1 MLVLVT
7 GTLVVA
13 AVVMERGIDVGYC
26 TRAFLLPT
34 SFYLAKTCAQI
45 EDRCCVFVSFVHKK
59 QIIRTQ
65 TFFSRMK
72 FVAALRGYCL
82 QRLFIMSER
91 TTERE
96 HKTTRSRC
104 TGSQVRLYVSYNDA
118 PTNLCSLHVP
128 YIYVCTTTFLGN
140 TGWYVFA
147 RFWYILGKQV
157 VKGSRRTMLLAAVL
171 WSCCCCAAFCAVL
184 CCCAALTDW
193 LTQQMINSRI
203 GVNQT
208 LNNTRQDTWVSR

>member
-1 MLVLVT
+1 MLDIVREPFYYQLRFIWPRLARKLKIDAVYLYHSYT
-7 GTLVVA
+7 KNKSYVRKRSSRVWNLLLRYVA
-13 AVVMERGIDVGYC
+13 TACSG
-26 TRAFLLPT
+26 
-34 SFYLAKTCAQI
+34 
-45 EDRCCVFVSFVHKK
+45 
-59 QIIRTQ
+59 
-65 TFFSRMK
+65 
-72 FVAALRGYCL
+72 
-82 QRLFIMSER
+82 
-91 TTERE
+91 
-96 HKTTRSRC
+96 
-104 TGSQVRLYVSYNDA
+104 
-118 PTNLCSLHVP
+118 CSLWVNGRPSESIKQPGADAQVGRYVCTYHTTMHP
-128 YIYVCTTTFLGN
+128 RICALYTYRIYVCTTTFLGN